1 MRGFGGSVWVSCGGC
16 FCRRGEVFSGAA
28 EGLIGGAAGWGRGGE
43 FLRGFGGEGVGDD
56 GEELAEGC

>member
-1 MRGFGGSVWVSCGGC
+1 MSCGGC
-16 FCRRGEVFSGAA
+16 FCRRGEVSSGAA
-28 EGLIGGAAGWGRGGE
+28 EGLIGRAAGWERGGE